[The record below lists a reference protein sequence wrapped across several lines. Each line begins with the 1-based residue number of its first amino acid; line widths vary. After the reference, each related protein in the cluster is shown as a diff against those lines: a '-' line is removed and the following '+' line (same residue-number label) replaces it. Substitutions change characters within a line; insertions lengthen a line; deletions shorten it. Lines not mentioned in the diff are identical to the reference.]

1 MIRAKMPPDRIE
13 CLQPS
18 KQRRIL
24 CRRHNPGQILKQVV
38 MRIHHAGNDNM
49 PAKVN
54 DRVSMAWQFPAF
66 ADFFDNA
73 ITRKNTAIGNF
84 RAGDRM
90 RCCRIHRA

>member
-1 MIRAKMPPDRIE
+1 
-13 CLQPS
+13 
-18 KQRRIL
+18 
-24 CRRHNPGQILKQVV
+24 
-38 MRIHHAGNDNM
+38 MRIYHAGNDNM

-73 ITRKNTAIGNF
+73 IARKNTAIGKF

-90 RCCRIHRA
+90 RCCGIHRA